1 EKWRAWRAAMAC
13 PDEIITTRISIRDQ
27 LAAKRRAIQ
36 AHATQIKPDGPLL
49 MLSEE
54 DQIALGAREQYRLIA
69 HRLDV
74 APVLPEDDLFAGLR

>member
-1 EKWRAWRAAMAC
+1 MAC
-13 PDEIITTRISIRDQ
+13 SDEIITTRINIRGH
-27 LAAKRRAIQ
+27 LAAKRSAIQ

-69 HRLDV
+69 HRLNV
-74 APVLPEDDLFAGLR
+74 APTLPEDDLFAGLR